1 MLKLY
6 KVIIWSDPELKTDT
20 IESYVIAGNE
30 IEVQRIIEEELW
42 MLSDVEIKSIEEIDM
57 KFPQFL
63 CMVIDE

>member
-6 KVIIWSDPELKTDT
+6 KVIIWSDLELKTDT

-57 KFPQFL
+57 KYPQFL
-63 CMVIDE
+63 CVVVDE